1 MEAIPVNLMTSTKQ
15 GTELD
20 CTFGTVMTN
29 FLIHIW
35 HLRITFPEWDI
46 AIHTNNVTSCFCQ
59 LKHHPDV
66 MGAFSFV
73 IDTILFLQ
81 CGLTLGSDF
90 SPANW
95 EPVRRIAEQLATAV
109 FNNNTLQEK
118 HKHHLDKLSWDY
130 SLGNCK
136 QR

>member
-1 MEAIPVNLMTSTKQ
+1 MDAIPVNHMTSTKQ

-29 FLIHIW
+29 FLTHIW
-35 HLRITFPEWDI
+35 NLRITFPDRDI
-46 AIHTNNVTSCFCQ
+46 AIHANNVKSCFRQ

-81 CGLTLGSDF
+81 CGLTFGSDF

-95 EPVRRIAEQLATAV
+95 EPIR
-109 FNNNTLQEK
+109 
-118 HKHHLDKLSWDY
+118 
-130 SLGNCK
+130 
-136 QR
+136 